1 MLHADLQGQGQGV
14 KGREVDE
21 GLPGDALR
29 LLQMAPRMLLMLTKM
44 DLLLLR
50 VHMTSLQQLVRVKV
64 IRDLHSHLLVIGAE

>member
-1 MLHADLQGQGQGV
+1 MHADLQGQGQGV

-29 LLQMAPRMLLMLTKM
+29 LLQKAPRIRLMLTTV

-50 VHMTSLQQLVRVKV
+50 LHMISMQQLGRVKV
-64 IRDLHSHLLVIGAE
+64 SCTC